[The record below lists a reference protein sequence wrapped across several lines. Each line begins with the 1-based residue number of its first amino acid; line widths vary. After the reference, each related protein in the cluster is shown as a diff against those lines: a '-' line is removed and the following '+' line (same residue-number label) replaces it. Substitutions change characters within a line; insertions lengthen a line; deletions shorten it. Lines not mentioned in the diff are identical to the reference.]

1 MTTNRRHRATLVTLA
16 ILLAFASLCLSAC
29 GRTTFSLP
37 YGNRPATVSITQP
50 VGK

>member
-1 MTTNRRHRATLVTLA
+1 MTTNRRHRAAIVLPA
-16 ILLAFASLCLSAC
+16 ILLVLASLCLSAC